1 MAGYDS
7 VIGFPGMVRKN
18 EAAFRAQEPI
28 ARARLFLFVFVV
40 DISPMP
46 TLTLH
51 SMSVIGVFLSR
62 MRVRNYSLKVR
73 PSGQG

>member
-1 MAGYDS
+1 
-7 VIGFPGMVRKN
+7 
-18 EAAFRAQEPI
+18 
-28 ARARLFLFVFVV
+28 VFVAP
-40 DISPMP
+40 INP
-46 TLTLH
+46 TRITTLL